1 MGSVGIVGVR
11 GLWSGGEP
19 RFAQTLGPLCADG
32 GEAVDEDLP
41 GDGGEGREGATKGV
55 VVVLKCLE
63 VLGGTG
69 IEPSAPREEPEARR
83 SAKSNIIAIS
93 GY

>member
-11 GLWSGGEP
+11 GLLSDGEP
-19 RFAQTLGPLCADG
+19 RHAQTLGPLCADG
-32 GEAVDEDLP
+32 GEAVEEALA

-55 VVVLKCLE
+55 VVVLKSLE
-63 VLGGTG
+63 VVGGSG

-83 SAKSNIIAIS
+83 SAVTDLNIIRA
-93 GY
+93 